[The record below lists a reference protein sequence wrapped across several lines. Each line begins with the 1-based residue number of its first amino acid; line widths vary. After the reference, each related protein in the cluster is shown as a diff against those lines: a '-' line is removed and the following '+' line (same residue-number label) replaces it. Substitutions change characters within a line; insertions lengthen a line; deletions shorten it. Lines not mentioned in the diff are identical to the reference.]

1 MDEKTFQKL
10 RAEQLA
16 KDILNLSRNTLLVN
30 LRFLDAALCK
40 FVQTPVQIT
49 DTIATDG
56 QNLYYNT
63 GCVLERYRQSRE
75 VLVRDY
81 LHVTLHCIFH
91 HPFIHTLVDMEL
103 WDLSCDIAV
112 ENIINELGL
121 KATEAPRTAGQE
133 PLLSKLR
140 AELKILNAERI
151 YRYFLDARITPET
164 IHSLREDFLADDHEI
179 WYIRGKSA
187 PEGDGEKSGSD
198 TRRAPD
204 QMGAGS
210 SASDDFSR
218 LAGHLGER
226 QETEQQWD
234 EISRRAKVDLETA
247 NRQWG
252 DRAGSLTQGLR
263 AMHRE
268 KYDYREFLRKFASLN
283 ETMKLNQEEFDYI
296 YYHYGLEHYGNLPL
310 VEPLEYQEVPQIR
323 EFVIAIDTS
332 GSVSGE
338 LVQKFI
344 EKTYNLL
351 KSTENFAAKINLHI
365 IQCDSEIQETKK
377 ITNTREFDEYLST
390 MQLHGFGGT
399 DFRPVFRYVD
409 ERIREKEFTDLRGLI
424 YFTDGKGSFPTA
436 PPAYQTAFIFLD
448 DGFSDP
454 QVPVWAMKLI
464 LSPEEL

>member
-1 MDEKTFQKL
+1 MDEKTFQKQ
-10 RAEQLA
+10 RKEQLA
-16 KDILNLSRNTLLVN
+16 REILNLSRNTLLVN

-63 GCVLERYRQSRE
+63 GCILERYRQSRE

-121 KATEAPRTAGQE
+121 KVAEAPRAAGQE
-133 PLLSKLR
+133 ELLSSLR
-140 AELKILNAERI
+140 TELKILNAERI
-151 YRYFLDARITPET
+151 YRYFLDAHTTPET
-164 IHSLREDFLADDHEI
+164 IHSIREDFRADDHEI

-187 PEGDGEKSGSD
+187 PEGDGEKTGND

-210 SASDDFSR
+210 AASNDFNR
-218 LAGHLGER
+218 LAGHQGR
-226 QETEQQWD
+226 QETEREWN

-252 DRAGSLTQGLR
+252 DRAGSLTQSLR

-268 KYDYREFLRKFASLN
+268 KYDYREFLRKFATLN
-283 ETMKLNQEEFDYI
+283 ETIKINQEEFDYI

-310 VEPLEYQEVPQIR
+310 VEPLEYQEVPKIR

-344 EKTYNLL
+344 EKTYNIL
-351 KSTENFAAKINLHI
+351 KSTESFTTKMNLHI
-365 IQCDSEIQETKK
+365 IQCDAEIQEDKK
-377 ITNTREFDEYLST
+377 ITGTGEFDEYLST

-409 ERIREKEFTDLRGLI
+409 ECILEKEFTDLRGLI
-424 YFTDGKGSFPTA
+424 YFTDGKGTFPIT

-454 QVPVWAMKLI
+454 QVPVWATKLI